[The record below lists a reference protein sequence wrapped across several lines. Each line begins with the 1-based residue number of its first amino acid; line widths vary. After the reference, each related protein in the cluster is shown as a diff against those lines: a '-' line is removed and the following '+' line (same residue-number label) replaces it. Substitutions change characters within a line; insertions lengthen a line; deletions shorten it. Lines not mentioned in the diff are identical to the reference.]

1 MKYVAFLDILG
12 FKNKLAQI
20 PQHEAKNFIGDFS
33 STVYSVFQQQPENI
47 NGFIVSDSIVLS
59 TNDVMQESLIALVNT
74 VQIICREEFSQN
86 GILIRG
92 AIAKGE
98 FDDMPAKELSNLQKR
113 LIVGQAYVDAY
124 LLENST
130 KMIGIN
136 LSEAVYCDLRNCDIC
151 FDVMSEKIEKND
163 HYILRYITIDYL
175 LDENNIRQ
183 FVKLASEANWLPHY
197 YNALYFALKKEKN
210 DKKVEQVFMNITHL
224 VCDEKPSENWRL
236 LDVFIKNSFQEDVLD
251 DYQTRFLKY
260 IRRHLI

>member
-1 MKYVAFLDILG
+1 MKCGESRFVLG
-12 FKNKLAQI
+12 
-20 PQHEAKNFIGDFS
+20 
-33 STVYSVFQQQPENI
+33 
-47 NGFIVSDSIVLS
+47 
-59 TNDVMQESLIALVNT
+59 
-74 VQIICREEFSQN
+74 R
-86 GILIRG
+86 
-92 AIAKGE
+92 
-98 FDDMPAKELSNLQKR
+98 
-113 LIVGQAYVDAY
+113 
-124 LLENST
+124 
-130 KMIGIN
+130 MI
-136 LSEAVYCDLRNCDIC
+136 S
-151 FDVMSEKIEKND
+151 
-163 HYILRYITIDYL
+163 ILRYITIDYL

>member
-20 PQHEAKNFIGDFS
+20 PQDKAKNFIGDFS
-33 STVYSVFQQQPENI
+33 ATVYSVFRQQPVNI

-59 TNDVMQESLIALVNT
+59 TNDVMPQSLISLVNT
-74 VQIICREEFSQN
+74 VQAICKEEFSQN

-113 LIVGQAYVDAY
+113 LIVGQGYVDAY
-124 LLENST
+124 LLESST

-136 LSEAVYCDLRNCDIC
+136 LSKEVYCDLKNCDIY
-151 FDVMSEKIEKND
+151 FDIMEEKIEKND
-163 HYILRYITIDYL
+163 HYILRYITVDYL
-175 LDENNIRQ
+175 IDENNMRQ

-197 YNALYFALKKEKN
+197 YNALYFALKKETN
-210 DKKVEQVFMNITHL
+210 DKKVEQFFMNITQL
-224 VCDEKPSENWRL
+224 VCNENPSENWRS
-236 LDVFIKNSFQEDVLD
+236 LDVFIKNSFQKDVLD
-251 DYQTRFLKY
+251 GYQTRFLKY

>member
-1 MKYVAFLDILG
+1 
-12 FKNKLAQI
+12 
-20 PQHEAKNFIGDFS
+20 
-33 STVYSVFQQQPENI
+33 
-47 NGFIVSDSIVLS
+47 
-59 TNDVMQESLIALVNT
+59 
-74 VQIICREEFSQN
+74 
-86 GILIRG
+86 
-92 AIAKGE
+92 
-98 FDDMPAKELSNLQKR
+98 
-113 LIVGQAYVDAY
+113 
-124 LLENST
+124 
-130 KMIGIN
+130 
-136 LSEAVYCDLRNCDIC
+136 
-151 FDVMSEKIEKND
+151 MSEKIEKND

-251 DYQTRFLKY
+251 DYQTRFLKH